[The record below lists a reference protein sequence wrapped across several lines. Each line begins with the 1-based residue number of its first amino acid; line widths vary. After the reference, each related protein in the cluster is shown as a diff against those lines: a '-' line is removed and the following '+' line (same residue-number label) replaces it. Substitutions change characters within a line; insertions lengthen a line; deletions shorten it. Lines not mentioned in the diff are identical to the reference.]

1 MVIRIQNSI
10 KSKIVIEISCKNMV
24 VIGLGRKYSVALTS
38 LISRVLVVI
47 SKKYQIFTN
56 LWFRYFHNRANIGV
70 FIHFYLEATDLKDRC
85 L

>member
-10 KSKIVIEISCKNMV
+10 KDKIVIEISCKNMV

-47 SKKYQIFTN
+47 SK
-56 LWFRYFHNRANIGV
+56 
-70 FIHFYLEATDLKDRC
+70 
-85 L
+85 